1 MICVVSCCLYHQNK
15 LYFVLYH
22 VVLIMTINV
31 VLNSFGKVFL
41 IDFFAM
47 LCRSGETYTNSRK
60 YKFILSQCF
69 RDMLS

>member
-15 LYFVLYH
+15 ICFVLYD
-22 VVLIMTINV
+22 VVLIMTINI

-47 LCRSGETYTNSRK
+47 LCRSGKTDTNSRK